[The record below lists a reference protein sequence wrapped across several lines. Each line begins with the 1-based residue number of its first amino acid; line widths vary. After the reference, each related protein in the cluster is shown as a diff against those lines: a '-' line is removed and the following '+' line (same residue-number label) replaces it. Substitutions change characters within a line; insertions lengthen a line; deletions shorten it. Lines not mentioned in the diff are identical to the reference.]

1 MNALAP
7 IDAYRL
13 WAPTYDEENA
23 VTTLENALVGRLGP
37 APAGL
42 RLLDCGCGTGRRLVD
57 SGAERA
63 VGIDLSP
70 EMLAAGRARFALAPD
85 VELHVADMA
94 DTGLA
99 ENSFDL
105 LWCRLAIGHV
115 PDCRPVYRELA
126 RLANFGAR
134 VIVTDFHPAAWAA
147 GHRRGFRHAERRI
160 EVAHHVH
167 SIEEQI
173 AAAGE
178 MGLTITGIAE
188 AAIGPAV
195 RSFYEAAGKL
205 ALYERD
211 RGLPV
216 VSALAFVRDG

>member
-1 MNALAP
+1 VNAMAP
-7 IDAYRL
+7 VDAYRL

-23 VTTLENALVGRLGP
+23 VTVLENALVARLSP
-37 APAGL
+37 APRGL

-57 SGAERA
+57 SGAETA
-63 VGIDLSP
+63 VGVDLSP
-70 EMLAAGRARFALAPD
+70 DMLAAGKARFEFASE
-85 VELHVADMA
+85 VELRVADMA

-99 ENSFDL
+99 AHSFDL

-115 PDCRPVYRELA
+115 VDCRPVYRELA
-126 RLANFGAR
+126 RLADFGAR

-147 GHRRGFRHAERRI
+147 GHRRSFRHGERRI

-167 SIEEQI
+167 SINAQI
-173 AAAGE
+173 VAARE
-178 MGLTITGIAE
+178 MGLALIGTTE
-188 AAIGPAV
+188 ATIGPEV
-195 RSFYEAAGKL
+195 RSFYEATDKL

-211 RGLPV
+211 CGLPV

>member
-1 MNALAP
+1 MTAMAP

-37 APAGL
+37 APRGL

-70 EMLAAGRARFALAPD
+70 DMLAAGKERFTFGPE
-85 VELHVADMA
+85 VELRASDMA

-99 ENSFDL
+99 EHSFDL

-126 RLANFGAR
+126 RVANFGAR
-134 VIVTDFHPAAWAA
+134 VVVTDFHPAAWAA
-147 GHRRGFRHAERRI
+147 GHRRGFRHCERRI

-167 SIEEQI
+167 SVETQI
-173 AAAGE
+173 AAAAE
-178 MGLTITGIAE
+178 MGLTPTGTAE
-188 AAIGPAV
+188 AAIGPEV
-195 RSFYEAAGKL
+195 RSFYQAAGKL

-211 RGLPV
+211 CGLPAV
-216 VSALAFVRDG
+216 LALGFVRDG